1 MIQEKGLIR
10 APVAGADSAAPSG
23 SYTVIVEERPS
34 SSAPSLTL
42 AKALAGLGR
51 ATRFATVQELRRGD
65 WLRMLRSAEAI
76 VVVYY
81 HALETYAL
89 SQLAT
94 AVALDVPIIRWWVGT
109 DVLNAITDDDVRQSA
124 LRLDRIV
131 ATNVAVAPHLV
142 EELASVGI
150 LAQVVPSLLD
160 PALVEP
166 EPVKWRED
174 IRPVLTYLPGKRKDF
189 FGVDVIERVV
199 AANPDLHFIV
209 VADQTHAL
217 ASHSNVESLGWV
229 SDMRDVYSR
238 AGCLLRIT
246 DHDGLPRML
255 MEALLRGMY
264 AIYSW
269 PLEGCWQAR
278 TSEEV
283 QAALIRYRE
292 MKSLNR
298 EGQHAI
304 RELLG
309 DRPDRRMSSL
319 IGDAAVPL
327 ATRGHA
333 LSLAVRTKLFAEQF
347 R

>member
-1 MIQEKGLIR
+1 LIQEKELVKT
-10 APVAGADSAAPSG
+10 PVAGADSATRSG
-23 SYTVIVEERPS
+23 SYTIIVEEQPS

-42 AKALAGLGR
+42 AKALARLGR
-51 ATRFATVQELRRGD
+51 ATRFATVQELRRGE

-81 HALETYAL
+81 HAIETYAL
-89 SQLAT
+89 GQLAT

-150 LAQVVPSLLD
+150 LAQNVPSLLD
-160 PALVEP
+160 PDLAEP
-166 EPVKWRED
+166 EPVLWREE
-174 IRPVLTYLPGKRKDF
+174 IRPILTYLPGKRKNF

-199 AANPDLHFIV
+199 TANPDLHFIV
-209 VADQTHAL
+209 VADNTHAL

-229 SDMRDVYSR
+229 SDMRWVYAR

-269 PLEGCWQAR
+269 PLAGCWQAR
-278 TSEEV
+278 TTEEV
-283 QAALIRYRE
+283 QAALMRYRE
-292 MKSLNR
+292 MKSLNT
-298 EGQHAI
+298 EGQYAM
-304 RELLG
+304 RELLD
-309 DRPDRRMSSL
+309 DRPDRRMSSV
-319 IGDAAVPL
+319 IADAAVPL

-333 LSLAVRTKLFAEQF
+333 LTLAVRTKLFAEQF

>member
-1 MIQEKGLIR
+1 MIQEQEIVR
-10 APVAGADSAAPSG
+10 TPVAWADSVVPG
-23 SYTVIVEERPS
+23 SRYTIIVEERPS

-42 AKALAGLGR
+42 AKALARLGR
-51 ATRFATVQELRRGD
+51 STRFATVLELRRLD

-81 HALETYAL
+81 HAIETYAL
-89 SQLAT
+89 SQLAS

-131 ATNVAVAPHLV
+131 TTNVAVAPHLV

-150 LAQVVPSLLD
+150 LAQNVPSLLD
-160 PALVEP
+160 PDLAEP
-166 EPVKWRED
+166 EPVQWREE

-189 FGVDVIERVV
+189 FGVDVIERAVT
-199 AANPDLHFIV
+199 ANPDLHFII

-217 ASHSNVESLGWV
+217 ASHANVESLGWV
-229 SDMRDVYSR
+229 SDMREVYSR

-255 MEALLRGMY
+255 MEGLLRGMY

-269 PLEGCWQAR
+269 PLAGCWQAR
-278 TSEEV
+278 TTEEV
-283 QAALIRYRE
+283 QAALMRYRE
-292 MKSLNR
+292 MKSLNS
-298 EGQHAI
+298 EGQHAM
-304 RELLG
+304 RELLD
-309 DRPDRRMSSL
+309 DRPDRRMSSV

>member
-1 MIQEKGLIR
+1 MQEQELVR
-10 APVAGADSAAPSG
+10 APVVGADSAAPSG
-23 SYTVIVEERPS
+23 RYTVIVEERPS
-34 SSAPSLTL
+34 SSAPSFTL
-42 AKALAGLGR
+42 AKALARIGR
-51 ATRFATVQELRRGD
+51 STRFVTVQELRRRD
-65 WLRMLRSAEAI
+65 WLRLLRSAEAI

-81 HALETYAL
+81 HAIDGYAL

-109 DVLNAITDDDVRQSA
+109 DVLNAISDDDVRQSA

-150 LAQVVPSLLD
+150 SAQFVPSLLD
-160 PALVEP
+160 PDLAEP
-166 EPVKWRED
+166 ESLQWREG

-189 FGVDVIERVV
+189 FGVEVVERVV
-199 AANPDLHFIV
+199 AANPDLRFIV
-209 VADQTHAL
+209 IADHTHAL

-238 AGCLLRIT
+238 AGCILRIT
-246 DHDGLPRML
+246 DHDGMPRML
-255 MEALLRGMY
+255 MEGLLRGMY

-283 QAALIRYRE
+283 QAALMRYRE
-292 MKSLNR
+292 MKSLNT
-298 EGQHAI
+298 EGQHAM
-304 RELLG
+304 RELLD
-309 DRPDRRMSSL
+309 DRPDRKMSSV
-319 IGDAAVPL
+319 IGRAAVPL
-327 ATRGHA
+327 ATRGRA
-333 LSLAVRTKLFAEQF
+333 LSLAVRTKIFAEQF

>member
-1 MIQEKGLIR
+1 MIQEQELVR
-10 APVAGADSAAPSG
+10 APVARADSVVPG
-23 SYTVIVEERPS
+23 SRYTIIVEERPS

-42 AKALAGLGR
+42 AKALARLGR
-51 ATRFATVQELRRGD
+51 STRFATVLELRRLD

-81 HALETYAL
+81 HAIETYAL
-89 SQLAT
+89 SQLAS

-131 ATNVAVAPHLV
+131 TTNVAVAPHLV

-150 LAQVVPSLLD
+150 LAQNVPSLLD
-160 PALVEP
+160 PDLAEP
-166 EPVKWRED
+166 EPVLWREE
-174 IRPVLTYLPGKRKDF
+174 IRPILTYLPGKRKNF

-199 AANPDLHFIV
+199 TANPDLHFIV

-217 ASHSNVESLGWV
+217 ASHANVESLGWV
-229 SDMRDVYSR
+229 SDMREVYSR

-255 MEALLRGMY
+255 MEGLLRGMY

-269 PLEGCWQAR
+269 PLAGCWQAR
-278 TSEEV
+278 TTEEV
-283 QAALIRYRE
+283 QAALMRYRE
-292 MKSLNR
+292 MKSLNS
-298 EGQHAI
+298 EGQHAM
-304 RELLG
+304 RELLD
-309 DRPDRRMSSL
+309 DRPDRRMSSV

>member
-1 MIQEKGLIR
+1 LIQEKELVKT
-10 APVAGADSAAPSG
+10 PVAGADSATRSG
-23 SYTVIVEERPS
+23 SYTIIVEEQPS

-42 AKALAGLGR
+42 AKALARLGR
-51 ATRFATVQELRRGD
+51 ATRFATVQELRRGE

-81 HALETYAL
+81 HAIETYAL
-89 SQLAT
+89 GQLAT

-150 LAQVVPSLLD
+150 LAQNVPSLLD
-160 PALVEP
+160 PDLAEP
-166 EPVKWRED
+166 EPVLWREE
-174 IRPVLTYLPGKRKDF
+174 IRPILTYLPGKRKNF

-199 AANPDLHFIV
+199 TANPDLHFIV
-209 VADQTHAL
+209 VADNTHAL

-229 SDMRDVYSR
+229 SDMRWVYAR

-269 PLEGCWQAR
+269 PLAGCWQAR
-278 TSEEV
+278 TTEEV
-283 QAALIRYRE
+283 QAALMRYRE
-292 MKSLNR
+292 MKSLNT
-298 EGQHAI
+298 EGQYAM
-304 RELLG
+304 RELLD
-309 DRPDRRMSSL
+309 DRPDRRMSSV
-319 IGDAAVPL
+319 IADATVPL

-333 LSLAVRTKLFAEQF
+333 LTLAVRTKLFAEQF